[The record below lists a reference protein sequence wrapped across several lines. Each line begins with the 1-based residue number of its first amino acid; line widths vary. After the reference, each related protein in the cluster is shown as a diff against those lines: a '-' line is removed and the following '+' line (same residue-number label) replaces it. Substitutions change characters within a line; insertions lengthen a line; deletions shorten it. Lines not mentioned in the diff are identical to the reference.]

1 MWLKTTV
8 MRELLLEMLSA
19 CEAEVKSA
27 SSALEALDVM
37 KEWKPEV
44 LVSEISMPEIDGYAF
59 IERVRAL
66 ETNGALRPLP

>member
-1 MWLKTTV
+1 